1 MDFGTLKELNVK
13 PGDVV
18 CVASTWHGAYIQNG
32 ATWTVHRVDGDD
44 YFGMKPTYPSGHTGT
59 PLCSGTGFRI
69 ISRADA
75 KPKTWGEMTDD
86 EKGALLLA
94 WHYMKVIELFQDGQW
109 LQTNFPGW
117 LNGYAYRIRPEPVR
131 TRVDLTSDGV
141 RVGSVDMVDGK
152 PDPASVEW
160 V

>member
-1 MDFGTLKELNVK
+1 MEVGTLKELNVK

-59 PLCSGTGFRI
+59 RLCSGTGFRI
-69 ISRADA
+69 ISRANA
-75 KPKTWGEMTDD
+75 APKTWGEMTDA

-94 WHYMKVIELFQDGQW
+94 AHEGKVVEYWSSVWSEWMHASL
-109 LQTNFPGW
+109 NFSD
-117 LNGYAYRIRPEPVR
+117 NTAYRVQPR
-131 TRVDLTSDGV
+131 TRVDLTADGV

-152 PDPASVEW
+152 PDQASVEW